1 MSSGEDL
8 FWDKNQQA
16 SDSKDL
22 SRDVKSAKIEPNSIH
37 EEKDKIDEDINSP
50 SKSAKSK
57 SARTGLHKID
67 ESSINIPKLKSID
80 IEELNETQRD
90 QSNPI
95 NGN

>member
-1 MSSGEDL
+1 MASGEDL
-8 FWDKNQQA
+8 FWDNNQQA

-22 SRDVKSAKIEPNSIH
+22 SNNVKSAKIESNSIH
-37 EEKDKIDEDINSP
+37 GEEDKIGDGIDFH
-50 SKSAKSK
+50 SKSA
-57 SARTGLHKID
+57 LHEKD
-67 ESSINIPKLKSID
+67 ESSINIPKHKSID